1 LIRLR
6 LFTECQAVVDA
17 VTTGVRSVHEG
28 LWLGLLDHPHLRAV
42 TDQRYEMWRTYGADD
57 HNLSGLMPW
66 EESALDRFFGG
77 CGSLLVGAAGGG
89 REVLALARQGYRVT
103 AFDCSEHLLNR
114 CRRLLADEGLAVSAA
129 VSPPD
134 HVPDGVGQSDGAIIG
149 WGGYMHIP
157 GRPAR
162 VNFMQQI
169 RSHLPPG
176 GPLLLSFFSHRQPSR
191 SDRLVAGIAG
201 VIRRLRRSRD
211 PVEVGDRISRT
222 FDHRF
227 CEEVIGSELESA
239 GFDMIHS
246 THQPYGHAVGRSRL
260 DGSADACPDSPAKTR
275 TL

>member
-176 GPLLLSFFSHRQPSR
+176 GPCCCPSSPTGNRPDPIGWWPASPASFVASGGVVTLSR
-191 SDRLVAGIAG
+191 SGTG
-201 VIRRLRRSRD
+201 SPERS
-211 PVEVGDRISRT
+211 T
-222 FDHRF
+222 T
-227 CEEVIGSELESA
+227 
-239 GFDMIHS
+239 GF
-246 THQPYGHAVGRSRL
+246 VKR
-260 DGSADACPDSPAKTR
+260 
-275 TL
+275 